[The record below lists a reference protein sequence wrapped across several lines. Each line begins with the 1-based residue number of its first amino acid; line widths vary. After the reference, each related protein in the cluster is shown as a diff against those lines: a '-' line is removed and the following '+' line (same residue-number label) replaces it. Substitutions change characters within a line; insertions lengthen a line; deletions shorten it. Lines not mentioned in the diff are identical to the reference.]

1 MCKNFLCE
9 KDLYVKKKNVNEK
22 LVCVCKRCVCVCAYK
37 FLFVKAFV
45 HHIIIVIVIAIII
58 TIKALRFSGHAVVCQ
73 DGPQHV

>member
-1 MCKNFLCE
+1 MCV
-9 KDLYVKKKNVNEK
+9 KDVS
-22 LVCVCKRCVCVCAYK
+22 VCAYK

-58 TIKALRFSGHAVVCQ
+58 TIKTLRFSGHTVVCQ